1 MQVDIS
7 KLLNEPGLV
16 CAVVCWTEHVLDGIL
31 SVAAG
36 LVLVLVSYTVTS
48 NVGSSRVPQF

>member
-1 MQVDIS
+1 MCSGV
-7 KLLNEPGLV
+7 PGQS
-16 CAVVCWTEHVLDGIL
+16 HVLDGIL